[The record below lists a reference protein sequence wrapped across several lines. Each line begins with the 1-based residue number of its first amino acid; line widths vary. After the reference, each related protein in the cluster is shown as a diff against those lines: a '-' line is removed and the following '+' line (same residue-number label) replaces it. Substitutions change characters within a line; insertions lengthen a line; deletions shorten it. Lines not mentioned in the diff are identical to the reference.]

1 MLSRNRCSSNPIL
14 DFDNKSMKGTKNFGK
29 FLEHIS
35 KGVRFYKAAALQPW
49 YLLKRA
55 LLLKK
60 ILFMLNSNNPY
71 TVYKSNSRGVFRTQS
86 HIYER
91 AFLQR
96 KAVSNFFKN
105 ALPHARLGSKSPL
118 SSERLLQE
126 CEYMTNSPSLM
137 I

>member
-1 MLSRNRCSSNPIL
+1 MLSRSRCSSNSIL

-29 FLEHIS
+29 FLEDIS
-35 KGVRFYKAAALQPW
+35 KGVRFYKATALQPR

-86 HIYER
+86 HIYEG

-96 KAVSNFFKN
+96 KPSVIF
-105 ALPHARLGSKSPL
+105 SKTLYPML
-118 SSERLLQE
+118 DLVLNLLWAPKDFSRNVNTWQIRH
-126 CEYMTNSPSLM
+126 L
-137 I
+137 